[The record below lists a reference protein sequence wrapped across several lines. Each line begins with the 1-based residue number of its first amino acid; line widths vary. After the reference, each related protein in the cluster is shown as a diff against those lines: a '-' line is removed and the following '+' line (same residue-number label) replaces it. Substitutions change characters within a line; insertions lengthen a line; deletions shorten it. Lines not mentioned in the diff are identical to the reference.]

1 MFSYFMLNFSD
12 FSKRRIGTGSGVY
25 ARPWS
30 NHGSDAWIAETPT
43 RSAPMSTEPLDIV
56 CLGEPM
62 VEFTRIDDRDG
73 GPLYLQGFGGD
84 TSNCAIAAARQGVRV
99 GYITALGTDRFGD
112 MYMDLWREE
121 GINTSGVAR
130 DPDAPTAAY
139 FIQPVAEGRDFTYYR
154 KGSAA
159 SRMTPDVLPVEL
171 IRQAK
176 FLHISAISQA
186 ISESALKT
194 VDRAIDIAKAAG
206 VKVAYDFN
214 LRLNLWDLETAR
226 EVIHATAGRADI
238 LLPSLDEAHVLTAL
252 ESPAEILE
260 FYAGWD
266 TEIVA
271 LKRGEDGVMVS
282 AGGMRQ
288 TILPPEVTVVD
299 TSGAG
304 DTFAGG
310 FLARLAI
317 GDNPYDAAR
326 YGVVAAS
333 LSTTGFGAIS
343 PIPGREAVQAALAS

>member
-1 MFSYFMLNFSD
+1 MT
-12 FSKRRIGTGSGVY
+12 K
-25 ARPWS
+25 
-30 NHGSDAWIAETPT
+30 
-43 RSAPMSTEPLDIV
+43 EPLDIV

-62 VEFTRIDDRDG
+62 VEFTRIEDPEGR
-73 GPLYLQGFGGD
+73 LIFLQGFGGD
-84 TSNCAIAAARQGVRV
+84 TSNCAIAAARQGARV
-99 GYITALGTDRFGD
+99 GYVTALGTDRFGD

-121 GINTSGVAR
+121 RIDTFGVTR
-130 DPDAPTAAY
+130 DPDAATAAY
-139 FIQPVAEGRDFTYYR
+139 FIQPVAQGRDFTYYR

-159 SRMTPDVLPVEL
+159 SRMTPDALPVEM
-171 IRQAK
+171 IRRAK
-176 FLHISAISQA
+176 FLYISAISQA

-194 VDRAIDIAKAAG
+194 VDRAIDIAKDAG

-214 LRLNLWDLETAR
+214 LRLKLWDLETAR
-226 EVIHATAGRADI
+226 QVIHATARRADV
-238 LLPSLDEAHVLTAL
+238 LLPSLDEARVLTAL
-252 ESPAEILE
+252 EDPTEILE
-260 FYAGWD
+260 FYAGLD
-266 TEIVA
+266 SEIVA
-271 LKRGEDGVMVS
+271 LKRGEEGVTVF